1 MKKIHSMM
9 LMLLVAVMSLCVQ
22 SCSKEETTVPGSIER
37 VTYTREDFSSSLKF
51 QDRAMSAYADV
62 ATIALLTKVW

>member
-37 VTYTREDFSSSLKF
+37 VVVLREWPIREKISL
-51 QDRAMSAYADV
+51 V
-62 ATIALLTKVW
+62 L